1 MSLEKVAELLSEQDS
16 ESHYGLNFA
25 ISAACA
31 LHSISTPWQ
40 SWLVVHRSVSV
51 LSEDCHVGHIFRRR
65 LFLHKLEFKN
75 KINGGEYS
83 EANYSTEKLTQGAVV
98 DLWQT
103 D

>member
-1 MSLEKVAELLSEQDS
+1 MWVTSSE
-16 ESHYGLNFA
+16 
-25 ISAACA
+25 
-31 LHSISTPWQ
+31 
-40 SWLVVHRSVSV
+40 
-51 LSEDCHVGHIFRRR
+51 ED
-65 LFLHKLEFKN
+65 FLHKLEFKN